1 MGILLSLLLISS
13 LIISSI
19 LFFAPNKEKH
29 IYAVNITPEYP
40 PAPKIRAT
48 LEYYGNIIVLK
59 EEFKIANI
67 VGGSMTP
74 AIGNGSKIA
83 YITIPYEDVI
93 IGDLVLVKMD
103 NDEVL
108 FHQIVE
114 KNPEYFR
121 TKSFSNPYIKD
132 ANKWEKKQL
141 IGVAIAVFYYIC

>member
-1 MGILLSLLLISS
+1 MLKNKKLLILIISS

-19 LFFAPNKEKH
+19 LFFAPNKEKE
-29 IYAVNITPEYP
+29 IFAVNITPEYP
-40 PAPKIRAT
+40 PAPKIRT
-48 LEYYGNIIVLK
+48 NIITAGSLIVL
-59 EEFKIANI
+59 ENMDFKIANI
-67 VGGSMTP
+67 IGGSMTP
-74 AIGNGSKIA
+74 AIGSGSKIA

-93 IGDLVLVKMD
+93 IGDLVLVKMY

-141 IGVAIAVFYYIC
+141 IGVAIAVFY